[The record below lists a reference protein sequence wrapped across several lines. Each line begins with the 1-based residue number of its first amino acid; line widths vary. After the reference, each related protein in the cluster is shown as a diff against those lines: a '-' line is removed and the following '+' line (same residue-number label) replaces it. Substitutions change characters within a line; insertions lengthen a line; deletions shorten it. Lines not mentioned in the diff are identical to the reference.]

1 MIGFRSAPRLH
12 DREPSSNTC
21 EHTVMHAIYRTIGH
35 SLVNVFATAHV
46 PCDFA
51 VYMASI
57 SSEQVRVV
65 GNHPF
70 VCHNAVTIAAVKTTP
85 SSIFW
90 KPIMKYAC
98 RIEKRLGELPGAITI
113 HTFRTACKMRS
124 CVTWSVHVE
133 LLHSLMQLWLR
144 IRIRELG
151 RHNLVDSA
159 C

>member
-21 EHTVMHAIYRTIGH
+21 EHIVMHAMHRNHGH
-35 SLVNVFATAHV
+35 SLVNIFATAHM
-46 PCDFA
+46 PCDFD
-51 VYMASI
+51 VNMTSI
-57 SSEQVRVV
+57 SSQQIRIV

-70 VCHNAVTIAAVKTTP
+70 VSYNAVTIAAVKTTP
-85 SSIFW
+85 TSIFW

-98 RIEKRLGELPGAITI
+98 RIKKRLGELPGAFTI
-113 HTFRTACKMRS
+113 NTFRTACKMRS
-124 CVTWSVHVE
+124 CVAWSVHVE
-133 LLHSLMQLWLR
+133 LLNSLVQLWLR

-151 RHNLVDSA
+151 RYNLVDSA